1 MESIPENKG
10 GIMKNKHQY
19 FQKTAFITAIL
30 LTAIFFITFCSK
42 KQQPSAADSSPLQK
56 DTGTRIIIDHDGEE
70 VTVPNQINR
79 VVTVSVWPL
88 PSVVTIFCGGPQKLA
103 GIPPASKSAA
113 KSGILGELYP
123 ELLSLPSDYTNG
135 SDINI
140 EEILKLNP
148 DVVLCSSKDAKT
160 KQMLKEA
167 GLPAIGFSVNNWN
180 YNIITTYSKWI
191 ELLSQIF
198 PEYAKTDK
206 VSEYSEKVY
215 EEVNAKVKD
224 IPQEQKKKALFLFNY
239 NEKTIVTSGRNFF
252 GQFWCDATGTK
263 NVAEEVAAE
272 MTNATISMEQIY
284 DWNPD
289 IIFITNFT
297 TAVPETLFNNETG
310 IYDWSPVKAVQD
322 KQVYKMPLGTYRS
335 YTPSTDTPC
344 TLLWMAQKAY
354 PELFTDMDLTQRV
367 KEYYNEMYS
376 ISLTEEQIERM
387 YNQTGSSAEG
397 TKLN

>member
-1 MESIPENKG
+1 
-10 GIMKNKHQY
+10 MKNKQHY
-19 FQKTAFITAIL
+19 FKKTAFIA
-30 LTAIFFITFCSK
+30 AIFLTSTFLVTSCSK
-42 KQQPSAADSSPLQK
+42 KQQQSAATSPFQK

-88 PSVVTIFCGGPQKLA
+88 PSVVTIFCGGPQKLV

-215 EEVNAKVKD
+215 EEVNARVKD

-252 GQFWCDATGTK
+252 GQFWCDATGTI

-310 IYDWSPVKAVQD
+310 TYEWSPVKAVQD

>member
-1 MESIPENKG
+1 MKHKSTVMNKSLL
-10 GIMKNKHQY
+10 
-19 FQKTAFITAIL
+19 FKTSLLAAFL
-30 LTAIFFITFCSK
+30 LTSTLLLTSCSK
-42 KQQPSAADSSPLQK
+42 KSQSSKTENSQQNTVES
-56 DTGTRIIIDHDGEE
+56 TTRIIIDHDGDE
-70 VTVPNQINR
+70 VVVPKEINR
-79 VVTVSVWPL
+79 VVTVSIWPL
-88 PSVVTIFCGGPQKLA
+88 PSVVSVFCGGPQKLV

-113 KSGILGELYP
+113 KAGILGELYP
-123 ELLSLPSDYTNG
+123 ELLTLPSGYTNG
-135 SDINI
+135 SDINV

-148 DVVLCSSKDAKT
+148 DVVLCSSHDAAT

-180 YNIITTYSKWI
+180 YDIITTYSKWI

-206 VSEYSEKVY
+206 VSEYSRKVY

-224 IPQEQKKKALFLFNY
+224 IPDSQKKKALFLFNY
-239 NEKTIVTSGRNFF
+239 SEKTIVTSGKNFF
-252 GQFWCDATGTK
+252 GQFWCEATGAK

-297 TAVPETLFNNETG
+297 TAVPETLYNNETG
-310 IYDWSPVKAVQD
+310 TYDWSPVKAVQD

-344 TLLWMAQKAY
+344 TLLWMAQKVY
-354 PELFTDMDLTQRV
+354 PELFSDLDLTQRV

-376 ISLTEEQIERM
+376 IDLTQEQIERM